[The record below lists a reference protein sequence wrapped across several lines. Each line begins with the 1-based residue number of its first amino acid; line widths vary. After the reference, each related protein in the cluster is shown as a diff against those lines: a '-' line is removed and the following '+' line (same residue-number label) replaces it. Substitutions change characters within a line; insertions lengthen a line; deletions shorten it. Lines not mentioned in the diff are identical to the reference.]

1 MDASSQLSLVCYRRD
16 FVRITNEK
24 SKMFGV
30 FCGSRPRPGDEVLVT
45 GEYVV
50 IIFHS
55 DYSLQRR
62 GFHISLALIPIGMY
76 RRMLFDK

>member
-1 MDASSQLSLVCYRRD
+1 MYAFSQLNLLCCRRD

-30 FCGSRPRPGDEVLVT
+30 FCGRIPRPGDEVLVT
-45 GEYVV
+45 GEYAV

-62 GFHISLALIPIGMY
+62 GFHISLAYIPVGMY
-76 RRMLFDK
+76 RRMLFDS